1 MARCSDSADVSI
13 KLESEACDAAWS
25 EEHERVPLKQRLKLL
40 LASKRLPQPGLD
52 ISAIS
57 EPATTNVVRNHSNQ
71 CYSQEEKVDIL
82 DVKQNGAGEVK
93 ECVSSRAEG
102 DKSMGR
108 SQMTTDN
115 IMLDKVD
122 AVNSTLLQFLP
133 SDLPIKTKV
142 SAVNKLKKCV
152 NYSSS
157 VDVETTVKLKNE
169 TPEFLDE
176 LDFVV
181 LKERQRMLLSRKAL
195 SLERKTIEEVYI
207 GNMNGRIIERNE
219 KKFEATIVGLP
230 LLEVYIG
237 NMIGRIIE
245 RNEKKFEATIVGL
258 VARIGRDLN
267 LIFHNS
273 SILWGTSPA
282 LSSLAEDNG
291 IKRGN
296 GVGKEDDTSSDRDL
310 PMAGD
315 HSKISD
321 LSNFTVHGLS
331 DSCQKDYS
339 SNLVSSKRIQG
350 NDCKARL
357 SSAIVNVKVEPL
369 ESIELETTGKYAT
382 ENPPYNCFLP
392 VKREQE
398 VPNDSYLDKLDHMLL
413 QERMKLFSNKAINS
427 SGGDGISASLSE
439 IVPSVFDST
448 PIASAAA
455 EPLKINRPRKRRK
468 TATDSIEEAL
478 EEDAPGLLKVLLEKG
493 VSVDEIK
500 LYGEPESNEALDD
513 LPTEDSF
520 SELEEIIS
528 KLFSRRDSLFK
539 LGPLH
544 ISKGEKPSY
553 CLACLFSLVEQARS
567 LQFRKWPVEWGW
579 CRDLQSFIFVF
590 ERHNRIVLERP
601 EYGYATYFFELV
613 ESVSIHWQ
621 IKRLVTAMKLTNCS
635 RISLIE
641 NRALLV
647 GEDLSE
653 GEARVLMGYGWIPN
667 TGLGSML
674 NYCDR
679 VFHDRKHERDSSEW
693 RSKIGKM
700 LIEGYNGGKVVLT
713 DIRMNLPK
721 YNVDEEED
729 IKVKLEM
736 D

>member
-71 CYSQEEKVDIL
+71 CYSQEEKADIL
-82 DVKQNGAGEVK
+82 EVQQNGAGEVK
-93 ECVSSRAEG
+93 ECVSRAEG
-102 DKSMGR
+102 DKSVGR

-142 SAVNKLKKCV
+142 SAVNKLKKCL

-157 VDVETTVKLKNE
+157 VDVETKVKLKNE

-195 SLERKTIEEVYI
+195 SLERKTIEGHPAALENQTPPNRSGKPNMSTTFFTARRPVQSLSQKVA
-207 GNMNGRIIERNE
+207 GNTLTRQRVSRRAGAGGGAWRRVAAPVASRHLGEGSPPSSEHNPAPHRRRCSDTMLNNRIAQL
-219 KKFEATIVGLP
+219 K
-230 LLEVYIG
+230 
-237 NMIGRIIE
+237 
-245 RNEKKFEATIVGL
+245 
-258 VARIGRDLN
+258 
-267 LIFHNS
+267 
-273 SILWGTSPA
+273 GTSLA
-282 LSSLAEDNG
+282 LSSLAEANG
-291 IKRGN
+291 IKR
-296 GVGKEDDTSSDRDL
+296 
-310 PMAGD
+310 
-315 HSKISD
+315 
-321 LSNFTVHGLS
+321 VHGLS

-369 ESIELETTGKYAT
+369 ESIELETTGKHAT
-382 ENPPYNCFLP
+382 ENPPYNCFLS

-398 VPNDSYLDKLDHMLL
+398 VPNDSCLDQLDHMLL

>member
-1 MARCSDSADVSI
+1 MARCSDSGDVSSI

-40 LASKRLPQPGLD
+40 LATKRL
-52 ISAIS
+52 AKS
-57 EPATTNVVRNHSNQ
+57 EPATTSFVRNHSNQ

-82 DVKQNGAGEVK
+82 EVQQNGAGEVK
-93 ECVSSRAEG
+93 ECVSRAEG
-102 DKSMGR
+102 DKSISQ

-122 AVNSTLLQFLP
+122 AVNSTLLQLLP

-142 SAVNKLKKCV
+142 SAVNKLKKCL

-157 VDVETTVKLKNE
+157 VDVETTVKLKKE

-195 SLERKTIEEVYI
+195 SLERKTIE
-207 GNMNGRIIERNE
+207 
-219 KKFEATIVGLP
+219 
-230 LLEVYIG
+230 
-237 NMIGRIIE
+237 
-245 RNEKKFEATIVGL
+245 
-258 VARIGRDLN
+258 
-267 LIFHNS
+267 
-273 SILWGTSPA
+273 GTSPA

-291 IKRGN
+291 IKR
-296 GVGKEDDTSSDRDL
+296 
-310 PMAGD
+310 
-315 HSKISD
+315 
-321 LSNFTVHGLS
+321 VHGLS

-350 NDCKARL
+350 NDWLYSSKKTLPDQESSHGLDLSSDSSKARL
-357 SSAIVNVKVEPL
+357 SSAIVNVKVEAL
-369 ESIELETTGKYAT
+369 ESVELETTGKYAT
-382 ENPPYNCFLP
+382 ENQPYNCFLP

-398 VPNDSYLDKLDHMLL
+398 VPNDSCLDKLDHMLL
-413 QERMKLFSNKAINS
+413 QERMKLFSKKAINS
-427 SGGDGISASLSE
+427 SGGDGISASLSK

-448 PIASAAA
+448 PIAFAAA
-455 EPLKINRPRKRRK
+455 KPLKINRPRKRRK
-468 TATDSIEEAL
+468 TATDSVEEAL

-493 VSVDEIK
+493 VSVDDIK
-500 LYGEPESNEALDD
+500 LYGEPENNEALDD

-544 ISKGEKPSY
+544 FSKGEKPSY
-553 CLACLFSLVEQARS
+553 CLACLFSLVEQARY

-579 CRDLQSFIFVF
+579 CRDIQSFIFVF

-621 IKRLVTAMKLTNCS
+621 IKRLVTAMKLTSCS

-679 VFHDRKHERDSSEW
+679 VVHDRKYERDSSEW
-693 RSKIGKM
+693 KSKIGKM
-700 LIEGYNGGKVVLT
+700 LIAGYNGGKIVLT
-713 DIRMNLPK
+713 DIPMNLSK
-721 YNVDEEED
+721 DNVDEEED
-729 IKVKLEM
+729 IKVKLEV

>member
-142 SAVNKLKKCV
+142 SAVNKLKKCL

-207 GNMNGRIIERNE
+207 GNMSDRIIERNE
-219 KKFEATIVGLP
+219 KKFEATI
-230 LLEVYIG
+230 
-237 NMIGRIIE
+237 
-245 RNEKKFEATIVGL
+245 

-350 NDCKARL
+350 NDWLYSSKKTLPEQESSHGLDLSSDSSKARL

-382 ENPPYNCFLP
+382 ENLPYNCFLP

-427 SGGDGISASLSE
+427 SGGDGISASLSQ

-713 DIRMNLPK
+713 DIQMNLPK